1 MITPLYEPDMEL
13 VQSHPKNFSYLMGIT
28 TLNRML
34 GTRVAGGGGGLETA
48 RGLTPLLAHLHLAT
62 MIS

>member
-1 MITPLYEPDMEL
+1 L
-13 VQSHPKNFSYLMGIT
+13 
-28 TLNRML
+28 
-34 GTRVAGGGGGLETA
+34 GGGGGLETA